1 MGYRPTRG
9 RSRRVADRRSWW
21 RWAQVA
27 LALGVIA
34 YAARK
39 LIRDWNAFQSQSVEW
54 RVEAWW
60 LLLSLAVVWLS
71 YAILV
76 EGWRRVVL
84 AMRQRLGYLDA
95 VRICMV
101 SNLGKYLPGKVWAI
115 AGAAIL
121 AERAGVQP
129 AAAVAAAFI
138 LQALSLASGL
148 LLVAFLAPEAVQSL
162 GRGPRL
168 ILGTLAVLALG
179 GLIVFAVPPLLARLR
194 RWLPRSVAGIEPVPP
209 GPLLL
214 GLAANLVAWSAYGLA
229 FLCLIRGLTPDAHV
243 TWGQAT
249 AVFTISYLVGLV
261 AAFAPGGVGPRELA
275 FTLLLAPTVGS
286 GAAVGLAVATRLLL
300 TITELGAALPFLPAM
315 RRAPRAS

>member
-1 MGYRPTRG
+1 MAERH
-9 RSRRVADRRSWW
+9 SWW

-27 LALGVIA
+27 LALGIIA
-34 YAARK
+34 YAGRK
-39 LIRDWNAFQSQSVEW
+39 LIRDWDAFQNQTIEW
-54 RVEAWW
+54 RVEPLW

-71 YAILV
+71 YGILV

-129 AAAVAAAFI
+129 GAAVAAAFI

-148 LLVAFLAPEAVQSL
+148 LLVALLAPEAVQSL
-162 GRGPRL
+162 GQGARIVL
-168 ILGTLAVLALG
+168 VALAVLALG
-179 GLIVFAVPPLLARLR
+179 GLVVFAVPPLLAWIR
-194 RWLPRSVAGIEPVPP
+194 RWLPRSIAGIEPVPP

-214 GLAANLVAWSAYGLA
+214 GLGANTLAWSAYGLA
-229 FLCLIRGLTPDAHV
+229 FLCLIRGLTPGAHV

-286 GAAVGLAVATRLLL
+286 GTAVGLAVATRLLL